1 MKTEYMEYDTTTY
14 GSVKIAE
21 ITPVDIFAGSND
33 SGIYNIIFKKPVLN
47 IENEVCGT
55 VYVHAPNCTLDK
67 DGKYIAH
74 GVDESRTTIAY
85 HQLCDLAKVPYNT
98 SCYDLFKAL
107 NTVLYPDSYKSN
119 PNRAERRHP
128 MKNVATK
135 PLPTKMIFEE

>member
-1 MKTEYMEYDTTTY
+1 MKTGYMEYYTTTY
-14 GSVKIAE
+14 GSVEIAE
-21 ITPVDIFAGSND
+21 IAAEDIFVVSND
-33 SGIYNIIFKKPVLN
+33 CGIYNIVFKKPLLN

-85 HQLCDLAKVPYNT
+85 HQLCDLAHVPYDT

-107 NTVLYPDSYKSN
+107 NTVLYPDGYKSN
-119 PNRAERRHP
+119 PNRAERR
-128 MKNVATK
+128 KK
-135 PLPTKMIFEE
+135 E